1 VSSIA
6 TTIKESLEYCLEQY
20 ILKANNPLQKGPPNV
35 NGVNSSGL
43 WNIDPQR
50 IIIPILHCPMRL
62 VDKILESMKNWIN
75 LEVEDFKDDETEGIQ
90 NV

>member
-1 VSSIA
+1 
-6 TTIKESLEYCLEQY
+6 
-20 ILKANNPLQKGPPNV
+20 
-35 NGVNSSGL
+35 
-43 WNIDPQR
+43 
-50 IIIPILHCPMRL
+50 MRL